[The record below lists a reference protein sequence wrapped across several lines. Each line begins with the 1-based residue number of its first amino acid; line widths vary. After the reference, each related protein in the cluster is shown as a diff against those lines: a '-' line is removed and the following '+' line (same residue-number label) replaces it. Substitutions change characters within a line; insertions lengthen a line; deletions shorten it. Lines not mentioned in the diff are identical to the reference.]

1 MEQPGILAL
10 VPTLV
15 VIVLAV
21 ISRRSLEPLIA
32 GVVVG
37 YAMISTSGV
46 MTKTLDSAQ
55 SVLADGV
62 MIWILLAVSLFGALT
77 HLVVHSGGALAF
89 SSKLVKFVKNRQS
102 ALLTTWVLGLVIFI
116 DDYLNALTV
125 GSSMKGLTD
134 KHKVSRPM
142 LAYIVDTTA
151 APICVLIPLSTWAV
165 YVAGLLESNGAA
177 AEGMGLQVYI
187 SAIPYMLYPI
197 MAALLVPLVAIG
209 IMPAIGPMRKAEE
222 KAARGESTVSARG
235 GELEIEHE
243 FKGAPNIWNFVVP
256 VVSLLFFTWWFG
268 IDILLG
274 VTAAL
279 IITLIFYGIQ
289 RVLTFNQ
296 MFDYAME
303 GIKGMLPAIAIIVVS
318 FMLKDVNDT
327 LMLTDFV
334 IAAVSPIMTA
344 ALLPAVC
351 FGALALIAFATGSF
365 WGMYAIALPIV
376 LPLGE
381 SLGVDPAL
389 TIGAVVSAGA
399 FGSHAC
405 FYGDSTVLSATATDV
420 EPMDH
425 AITQLPYILIAAAV
439 ALIGFSLI

>member
-1 MEQPGILAL
+1 
-10 VPTLV
+10 
-15 VIVLAV
+15 
-21 ISRRSLEPLIA
+21 
-32 GVVVG
+32 
-37 YAMISTSGV
+37 
-46 MTKTLDSAQ
+46 
-55 SVLADGV
+55 
-62 MIWILLAVSLFGALT
+62 
-77 HLVVHSGGALAF
+77 
-89 SSKLVKFVKNRQS
+89 
-102 ALLTTWVLGLVIFI
+102 
-116 DDYLNALTV
+116 
-125 GSSMKGLTD
+125 MKGLTD

-177 AEGMGLQVYI
+177 AEGMGFQTYI

-197 MAALLVPLVAIG
+197 AAALLVPLVAMG
-209 IMPAIGPMRKAEE
+209 LVPALGPMRKAEE

-235 GELEIEHE
+235 GELEIEE
-243 FKGAPNIWNFVVP
+243 TYNGDANIWNFIVP
-256 VVSLLFFTWWFG
+256 VASLLFFTWWFG

-279 IITLIFYGIQ
+279 AITFIFFGIQ
-289 RVLTFNQ
+289 RVLTFGQ

-303 GIKGMLPAIAIIVVS
+303 GVKGMLPAIAIIIVS

-327 LMLTDFV
+327 LKLTDFV
-334 IAAVSPIMTA
+334 IATVSPWMSA
-344 ALLPAVC
+344 ALLPMIC

-381 SLGVDPAL
+381 QLGVDPAL

-405 FYGDSTVLSATATDV
+405 FYGDSTVLSAAATDV

-439 ALIGFSLI
+439 SIAGFALL